1 MRFLPT
7 MNDVFDDLFY
17 DPFKNYSNVNAMRT
31 DITEKDNY
39 YLLNMELPGFK
50 KEDIQMELRDGY
62 LVISATKN
70 VDNEEKDNNGHV
82 IRRERYSGSCSRNFY
97 VGDIRQEDIRAS
109 FDNGELKISFPKEN
123 VKQVEEKR
131 YINID

>member
-7 MNDVFDDLFY
+7 INDVFDDLFY
-17 DPFKNYSNVNAMRT
+17 DSFKDYSSVNAMRT
-31 DITEKDNY
+31 DITEKDNQ

-62 LVISATKN
+62 LLVNATKN
-70 VDNEEKDNNGHV
+70 VDNEEKDSEGHI

-97 VGDIRQEDIRAS
+97 VGDIRQEDIKAS
-109 FDNGELKISFPKEN
+109 FDNGELRISFPKDN
-123 VKQVEEKR
+123 VKQVEEKK
-131 YINID
+131 YITID

>member
-7 MNDVFDDLFY
+7 INDVFDDLFY
-17 DPFKNYSNVNAMRT
+17 DSFKDYSSVNAMRT
-31 DITEKDNY
+31 DITEKDNQ

-62 LVISATKN
+62 LLVNATKN
-70 VDNEEKDNNGHV
+70 VDNEEKDSEGHI

-97 VGDIRQEDIRAS
+97 VGDIRQEDIKAS
-109 FDNGELKISFPKEN
+109 FANGELRISFPKDN
-123 VKQVEEKR
+123 VKQVEEKK
-131 YINID
+131 YITID